1 MYGSPRGNR
10 PRAMRRNKGPSR
22 EYVPGLGK
30 RARGGCRTRAGQGR
44 DGALV
49 GALQRRAAG
58 CKVYPTGTCMCE
70 MVGADAEAVRA
81 PHARDHGRGGRARG
95 AIANGFWAVWLRLS
109 AEPPVTC
116 HMSHVTSSS
125 YFM

>member
-70 MVGADAEAVRA
+70 MAGADAEAAHA

-95 AIANGFWAVWLRLS
+95 AIANGFLGS
-109 AEPPVTC
+109 FGPTFTSDDCDPGQYFTPPWNN
-116 HMSHVTSSS
+116 S
-125 YFM
+125 